1 MIYIASFTISKLLHM
16 NNTSLMPQMVK
27 NLPAMRKT
35 QLWSLGWEDS
45 SGEQNGNPLQYS
57 CLESS
62 MGSRRVEW
70 TQWLTLSLLKENRA
84 KQIKGNNP
92 PPFFFV
98 RNLYQNIGG
107 EGWGMQRKKFWVY
120 IVKALTCFQDK
131 WIEGVTYLETHLK
144 VLDVKSKERTLN
156 TSKQEK

>member
-1 MIYIASFTISKLLHM
+1 MISIASFTISKLLHM

-45 SGEQNGNPLQYS
+45 SGEQNGNPFQYS
-57 CLESS
+57 CLENS

-92 PPFFFV
+92 PPFFFCKKSV
-98 RNLYQNIGG
+98 P
-107 EGWGMQRKKFWVY
+107 EHWGWGVGNAKEKILGLYSKSLNLFPGQMNRRS
-120 IVKALTCFQDK
+120 
-131 WIEGVTYLETHLK
+131 YL
-144 VLDVKSKERTLN
+144 SWN
-156 TSKQEK
+156 TSESFRCQK